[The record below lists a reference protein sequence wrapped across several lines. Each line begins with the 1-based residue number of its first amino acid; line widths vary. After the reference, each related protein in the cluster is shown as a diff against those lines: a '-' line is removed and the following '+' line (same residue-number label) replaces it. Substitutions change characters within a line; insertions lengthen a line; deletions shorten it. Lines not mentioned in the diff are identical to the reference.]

1 MNSGKSSRKLQE
13 VNENQLKE
21 IWNSSQIVIT
31 LAYTPI
37 CGTCQVAKRML
48 EVVSNLLPQVPFLQI
63 NLNYYG
69 ELAQKYEIMSVP
81 CLMIHHQGEC
91 VEKVYTFISVPFL
104 YKKITSYL

>member
-1 MNSGKSSRKLQE
+1 MNSGKNKKKLQE
-13 VNENQLKE
+13 VNENQLQE
-21 IWNSSQIVIT
+21 IWDSNQIAIT

-48 EVVSNLLPQVPFLQI
+48 EVLSNLLPQVTFLQI

-69 ELAQKYEIMSVP
+69 ELAKEYEIMSVP
-81 CLMIHHQGEC
+81 CLMIHHHGEC
-91 VEKVYTFISVPFL
+91 AEKIYTFNSVPFL